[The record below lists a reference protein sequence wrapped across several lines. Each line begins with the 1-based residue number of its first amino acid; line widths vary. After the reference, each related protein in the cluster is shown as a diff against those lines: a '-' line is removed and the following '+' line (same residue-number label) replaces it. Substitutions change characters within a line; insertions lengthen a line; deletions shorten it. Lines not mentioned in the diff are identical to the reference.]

1 MECINPICLL
11 TAFATVSDPRR
22 PQGRR
27 YALTAILTMV
37 VAAILANQQSVLA
50 IAEWA
55 ADQPY
60 EIRAQLGFPDGPTPH
75 QSTFQRLLSRLDPY
89 QVAAALS
96 QALTGRRLALPPAR
110 GSHGVAIDGKAHR
123 GRLAFT
129 TDPQTCVHALSA
141 VCHIYGVVLAQTP
154 ITSTAEKAEA
164 ELTVVPTLIAQLD
177 WRGRVLTG
185 DALYCQRALSQQVLR
200 AGGDYLFLV
209 KGNQPDLFDDI
220 RLLFDPPTAILPL
233 IDRRA
238 AQTVDQGHGRYDDTR
253 HLSASTDLTD
263 YLDWPGLAQVF
274 RLERTWHDKK
284 GAHRTIRYGI
294 TSLPPEI
301 ASADQLL
308 ALRRGHWTIENRVHY
323 VKDVSLGEDQSPVHL
338 ANGPMIL
345 AILRDTALNLLRGAG
360 VSAIA
365 AQLRAISRHPERVLP
380 LLGFVEGENA

>member
-1 MECINPICLL
+1 MECINRDAVRA
-11 TAFATVSDPRR
+11 AFATVSDPRR

-27 YALTAILTMV
+27 YSLAAILTV
-37 VAAILANQQSVLA
+37 AVAAILANQQSVLA

-55 ADQPY
+55 ADQSP
-60 EIRAQLGFPDGPTPH
+60 EFLIQLGCAVGTAPH
-75 QSTFQRLLSRLDPY
+75 QSTFHRLFRRLEPL
-89 QVAAALS
+89 QLAAALS
-96 QALTGRRLALPPAR
+96 QALTRHAFALAPIR
-110 GSHGVAIDGKAHR
+110 GSYGVAIDGKAQR
-123 GRLAFT
+123 GRLAFGA
-129 TDPQTCVHALSA
+129 DPQACVHALSA
-141 VCHIYGVVLAQTP
+141 VCHIHGVVLAQVP
-154 ITSTAEKAEA
+154 ITSTATKIEA
-164 ELTVVPTLIAQLD
+164 ELTVAPALIAQLD
-177 WRGRVLTG
+177 WPGRVLTG
-185 DALYCQRALSQQVLR
+185 DALYCQRHLCQQVRR
-200 AGGDYLFLV
+200 AGGDSLFLV
-209 KGNQPDLFDDI
+209 KGNQPELLADV
-220 RLLFDPPTAILPL
+220 RLLFDPPKATVPL
-233 IDRRA
+233 IDRRE

-294 TSLPPEI
+294 TSLSPEI